1 MRMEM
6 NECREIKQE
15 LAGVQ
20 ENVSL
25 KEYTTF
31 NIGGSARCFLQAK
44 TKEDIQEGVKK
55 AKELNLPIFL
65 LGDGSNLL
73 VSDKGFN
80 GFVIYIQNTNYEIR
94 DTELYAEAGVEF
106 PTIVKETIEQGLAGL
121 EWAGGLPGT
130 VGGAVRG
137 NAGAFGG
144 EVKDS
149 IKEVEAIDSSG
160 NLKTFTREECEF
172 AYRSSIFKKEDWIVL
187 STTFQ
192 LKQGDKETIQA
203 VAKDHIKYRK
213 ERHPL
218 EYPNAGSIFKN
229 CDLKLFSEEMQH
241 QFEKEDI
248 IKVDPFPVVPTA
260 YLIAQAQLQGLQVGD
275 AQVSEK
281 HPNYMVNRGSATAKD
296 VLELIEKVKK
306 AIKEKFSI
314 DLEVEVQYVE

>member
-1 MRMEM
+1 M
-6 NECREIKQE
+6 NMDEGEIKE
-15 LAGVQ
+15 HMLLAP
-20 ENVSL
+20 
-25 KEYTTF
+25 YTTF
-31 NIGGSARCFLQAK
+31 NIGGEARYFLQAK
-44 TKEDIQEGVKK
+44 TKEDIQEGIKK

-80 GFVIYIQNTNYEIR
+80 GFVIHTQNTNYEIR
-94 DTELYAEAGVEF
+94 DTELYAESGVEF
-106 PTIVKETIEQGLAGL
+106 PTIVKETIERGLAGL

-130 VGGAVRG
+130 VGGGVRG

-149 IKEVEAIDSSG
+149 IKEVEAIDSNG
-160 NLKTFTREECEF
+160 NLKTFTKEECQF

-187 STTFQ
+187 SATFRLQ
-192 LKQGDKETIQA
+192 QGDKEAILTT
-203 VAKDHIKYRK
+203 AKDHINYRE

-229 CDLKLFSEEMQH
+229 CDVKLFSEELQK
-241 QFEKEDI
+241 QFEKEGI
-248 IKVDPFPVVPTA
+248 VKIDPFPVIPTA

-281 HPNYMVNRGSATAKD
+281 HPNYIVNRGAATSED

-306 AIKEKFSI
+306 AVKEKYSI